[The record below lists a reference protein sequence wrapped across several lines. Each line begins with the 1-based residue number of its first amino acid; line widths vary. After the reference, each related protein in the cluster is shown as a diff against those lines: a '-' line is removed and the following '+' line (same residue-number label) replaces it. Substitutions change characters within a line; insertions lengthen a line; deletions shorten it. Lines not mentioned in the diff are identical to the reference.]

1 MKYLLPLFCAVAITG
16 CMGPIGMSQND
27 EIARFVRQNNT
38 NIGKLETG
46 LTQTEVQAVMAQGFI
61 PEKFPWYASIAQ
73 IKDNLK
79 GAPRIIE
86 MYRTHKGKM
95 TTWYYYTKIKG
106 TPGPGRGPWVAWPV
120 RGNKR
125 SGYAQEDI
133 RSDKHFT
140 PLCFINGK
148 LTGWGRTY
156 FERATKAPGENG
168 EER

>member
-1 MKYLLPLFCAVAITG
+1 
-16 CMGPIGMSQND
+16 MGPIGMSQND

-46 LTQTEVQAVMAQGFI
+46 LTQTEVQVVMAQEFDLA
-61 PEKFPWYASIAQ
+61 KFPSYASDPRIR
-73 IKDNLK
+73 DNLN

-86 MYRTHKGKM
+86 TYRTHKGKM
-95 TTWYYYTKIKG
+95 TTWYYYTKIRVA
-106 TPGPGRGPWVAWPV
+106 PDRRESWVALPV

>member
-16 CMGPIGMSQND
+16 CMGLMGTAHND
-27 EIARFVRQNNT
+27 EIDRFVRQNNT

-46 LTQTEVQAVMAQGFI
+46 LIQSEVQAVMAQGFV
-61 PEKFPWYASIAQ
+61 PEKFPSYASDPQ
-73 IKDNLK
+73 ISDNLN
-79 GAPRIIE
+79 GAPRTIE
-86 MYRTHKGKM
+86 TYRTHKGKM
-95 TTWYYYTKIKG
+95 TTWYYYTKAK
-106 TPGPGRGPWVAWPV
+106 TRRRGEPWVTWPI

-156 FERATKAPGENG
+156 IERATKAPGGNG
-168 EER
+168 GER

>member
-61 PEKFPWYASIAQ
+61 PEKFPSYASNPQ
-73 IKDNLK
+73 ISDNLN

-86 MYRTHKGKM
+86 TYRTHKGMM
-95 TTWYYYTKIKG
+95 TTWYYYTKKAR
-106 TPGPGRGPWVAWPV
+106 PGPLVAWPV